1 MDISQN
7 IKRLREEYG
16 ITQAELAKIAG
27 VTNKAVSMWEMGNSE
42 PRMGAVQK
50 IADYFGIKK
59 SDVIDGFVRR
69 DDAPKFS
76 VNETLIIT
84 LFRMLDDAHK
94 EEAERYLKKLA
105 EECAK

>member
-1 MDISQN
+1 MKISES

-27 VTNKAVSMWEMGNSE
+27 VTNKAVSTWEMGTAE
-42 PRMGAVQK
+42 PRMGAIQK
-50 IADYFGIKK
+50 IADHFGMKK
-59 SDVIDGFVRR
+59 SEIIEWSERTEK
-69 DDAPKFS
+69 PSFS
-76 VNETLIIT
+76 VDETLMLT